1 MTILGERRSVGA
13 DLPVSNGA
21 PHDLTAPT
29 EIPAITG
36 AWRPEMGPGDRL
48 FAEIGPLALESG
60 AVLEEV
66 TIAYETWGSS
76 PRTGATRC
84 SCSTRSPVTP
94 TFSERPA
101 APTPVRAGG
110 SRWWGR
116 GDP

>member
-66 TIAYETWGSS
+66 TIAYETWGELAEDGSNAVLVLHALTGDSHVLGTASS
-76 PRTGATRC
+76 
-84 SCSTRSPVTP
+84 SH
-94 TFSERPA
+94 
-101 APTPVRAGG
+101 PVRAGG